1 MTDNLVSIAQ
11 PNAPAPDFVLVSST
25 GERVKLSDY
34 RDTHN
39 VVLFFLR
46 AFSCMQCRLF
56 ARRLV
61 ESHAEI
67 SARFGRVIIIG
78 PGTKTEAEKLAK
90 AIDPEN
96 KIAILHD
103 GTGEIYDRYK
113 LNKVLFSSV
122 QKSAVL
128 IIDKTGLIRHVVQTA
143 NATRWV
149 TEAAVSSVLK
159 ELDPLVTK
167 HTTQTIPTLPPT
179 TPE

>member
-11 PNAPAPDFVLVSST
+11 PNVPAPDFVLVSAT

-34 RDTHN
+34 RNTHN

-61 ESHAEI
+61 ESNTEI
-67 SARFGRVIIIG
+67 SARFGRIIIIG
-78 PGTKTEAEKLAK
+78 PGTKAEAEKLAK

-96 KIAILHD
+96 QITILHD
-103 GTGEIYDRYK
+103 GTGEIYDKYK

-128 IIDKTGLIRHVVQTA
+128 VIDKAGVIRHAVQTA
-143 NATRWV
+143 NANRWI
-149 TEAAVSSVLK
+149 TEAAVSNVIK
-159 ELDPLVTK
+159 ELDPLITK
-167 HTTQTIPTLPPT
+167 HTTQTIPVLPPSN
-179 TPE
+179 E